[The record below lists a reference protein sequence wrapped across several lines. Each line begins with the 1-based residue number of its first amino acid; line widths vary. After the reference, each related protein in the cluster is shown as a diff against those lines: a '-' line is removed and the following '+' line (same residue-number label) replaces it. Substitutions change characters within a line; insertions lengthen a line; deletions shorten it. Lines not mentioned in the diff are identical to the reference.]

1 MISTLKISSID
12 EISKIIERNST
23 KIINLRQ
30 ELSSKY
36 SYENGFLKITNQFLN
51 DLSFDFKTIIQA
63 LDRFKIS
70 NINLS
75 NNLQKTLIKN
85 NNLNLIIQNLKHQIY
100 SLETNLL
107 NSNHQIQDLTLLNNN
122 HENYIEELVTKLNLS
137 KEKPYLK
144 PICCLCDC
152 IFCQNN
158 YNNYNSKFCPV
169 DNSYENEMNSTCKS
183 TLINDVNKKNN
194 NNNYLSLNN
203 PFSENNTFLNSNNQ
217 PNIYNNSNY
226 DSINFQNSSVK
237 ISPLQFSSNFN
248 SNIISNNDRNT
259 LELNNKVNIPNN
271 NKINNIS
278 SNKINKNYNNNNDNN
293 KKNLAN
299 NIISSFPSK
308 INIKKNLY
316 QQTKEIIKSKSQPN
330 LKDIRNESNKQII
343 KEIENSEEN
352 KKKASLENMKEKIN
366 RIEKIVQNALKDEK
380 IIKYLS
386 IKLGEDF
393 TEKLT
398 QGDVTEEYLTQI
410 ENAIEDFNE
419 QENTKKL
426 KNKNNKS
433 TNNILPKKK
442 FKNSKENYEYNK
454 IKLKRQITDLKYHYK
469 EYPKSWNSINDF
481 FINNNSS
488 NEKIGKNKM
497 KIPNYPK

>member
-1 MISTLKISSID
+1 
-12 EISKIIERNST
+12 
-23 KIINLRQ
+23 
-30 ELSSKY
+30 
-36 SYENGFLKITNQFLN
+36 
-51 DLSFDFKTIIQA
+51 
-63 LDRFKIS
+63 
-70 NINLS
+70 
-75 NNLQKTLIKN
+75 
-85 NNLNLIIQNLKHQIY
+85 
-100 SLETNLL
+100 
-107 NSNHQIQDLTLLNNN
+107 
-122 HENYIEELVTKLNLS
+122 
-137 KEKPYLK
+137 
-144 PICCLCDC
+144 
-152 IFCQNN
+152 
-158 YNNYNSKFCPV
+158 
-169 DNSYENEMNSTCKS
+169 
-183 TLINDVNKKNN
+183 
-194 NNNYLSLNN
+194 
-203 PFSENNTFLNSNNQ
+203 
-217 PNIYNNSNY
+217 
-226 DSINFQNSSVK
+226 
-237 ISPLQFSSNFN
+237 
-248 SNIISNNDRNT
+248 
-259 LELNNKVNIPNN
+259 
-271 NKINNIS
+271 
-278 SNKINKNYNNNNDNN
+278 
-293 KKNLAN
+293 
-299 NIISSFPSK
+299 
-308 INIKKNLY
+308 
-316 QQTKEIIKSKSQPN
+316 
-330 LKDIRNESNKQII
+330 
-343 KEIENSEEN
+343 
-352 KKKASLENMKEKIN
+352 MKEKIN